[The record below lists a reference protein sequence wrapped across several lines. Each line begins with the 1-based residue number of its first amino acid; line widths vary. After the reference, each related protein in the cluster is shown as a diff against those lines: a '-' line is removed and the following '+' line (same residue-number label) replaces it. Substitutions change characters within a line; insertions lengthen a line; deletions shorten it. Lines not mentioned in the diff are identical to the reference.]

1 MLLHA
6 TRKRIPL
13 TSLSLTDI
21 HYIPETDRERVVIV
35 GGGFAGLELARKLDR
50 RYFQVVLIDR
60 HNFHMFQPL
69 FYQVATAGL
78 EPSAISFP
86 FRKVFQKKPN
96 THFRMAEVLSV
107 EATQN
112 TLNTSIGSIRYD
124 HLVLCMGATTNY
136 FGNANIERHALP
148 MKSVGEALYLR
159 NTILNNYE
167 AALNTTDE
175 QQQRA
180 LMNIV
185 VVGGGPTGVE
195 LAGAL
200 AEMKKYIL
208 PKDYPELDLERMQV
222 FLLEGSDR
230 VLPTMSAKASTKALK
245 YLLKLDVQVQLHSL
259 VTDFDGAEVQLREG
273 PSIAANSLIWA
284 AGVVCPKLE
293 GIPEESLV
301 RGNRIKVD
309 AYNAMDSGNIFVLGD
324 QAYMEEDGFEKG
336 HPQVAQ
342 TAIQQARTLA
352 YNLKRE
358 KRGKPMRPFHYKDKG
373 SLATVGRNLAVA
385 DLPSMRFGGFFAWLV
400 WMFVHLMSIV
410 GVKNRLLIFV
420 NWAWNYVSYDQS
432 LRLLI
437 KPSSKSEKSHG

>member
-1 MLLHA
+1 MQLPTIQH
-6 TRKRIPL
+6 IPK
-13 TSLSLTDI
+13 TKQ
-21 HYIPETDRERVVIV
+21 ERVVIV
-35 GGGFAGLELARKLDR
+35 GGGFAGLELAQRLDR

-86 FRKVFQKKPN
+86 FRKVFQRRKR

-107 EATQN
+107 EPGQQ
-112 TLNTSIGSIRYD
+112 TLHTSIGSISYD

-136 FGNANIERHALP
+136 FGNANIARHALP

-167 AALNTTDE
+167 AALNTTNAE
-175 QQQRA
+175 LQKA

-208 PKDYPELDLERMQV
+208 PKDYPELDLDQMQV

-230 VLPTMSAKASTKALK
+230 VLPTMSAKASGKALR
-245 YLLKLDVQVQLHSL
+245 YLKKLDVQVQLNSL
-259 VTDFDGAEVQLREG
+259 VTEFDGVEVQLREG
-273 PSIAANSLIWA
+273 TSIRSNSLIWA
-284 AGVVCPKLE
+284 AGVICPKLK
-293 GIPEESLV
+293 GIPEAALE
-301 RGNRIKVD
+301 RGNRIQVD
-309 AYNAMDSGNIFVLGD
+309 TFNRVEGSPGIFVLGD
-324 QAYMEEDGFEKG
+324 QAFMQENGYERG

-352 YNLKRE
+352 KNLRLE
-358 KRGKPMRPFHYKDKG
+358 KKGKAMKPFRYKDKG

-385 DLPSMRFGGFFAWLV
+385 DLPALRFGGFLAWLV

-420 NWAWNYVSYDQS
+420 NWAWNYMTYDQS

-437 KPSSKSEKSHG
+437 KPDSNKIKDKEQQVESSTT